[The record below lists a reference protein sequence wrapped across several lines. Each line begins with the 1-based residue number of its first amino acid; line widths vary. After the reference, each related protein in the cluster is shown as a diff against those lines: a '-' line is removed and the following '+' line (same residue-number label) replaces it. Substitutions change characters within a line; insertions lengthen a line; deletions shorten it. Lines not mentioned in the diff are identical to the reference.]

1 MKVNKILIV
10 DDEPSNLAAMVDIFM
25 KAGSMYEIFQS
36 LTAKMAIEI
45 AQKRLPDLIITDWE
59 MPVKN
64 GIEMIKELKQDSLT
78 CDIPIIMCTG
88 VMISSEHLQ
97 TALDAGAVDYIRKPV
112 DEIELMARVRSML
125 VLSNSFKEIKALN
138 SLKDKIFTI
147 IGHDLRGP
155 VGNIK
160 SMVELIAN
168 QSINIEPNKIADFF
182 TLLNRSAKST
192 YNLLENLL
200 SWANTQQ
207 SKISFNPQMY
217 SLERLINEN
226 IQIFEENAQFKKIA
240 IKMNARGNTQVNMDI
255 NLISSVIRNLLSN
268 ATKFTSAVGT
278 ITIDI
283 KTSSKAHIVSL
294 SDTGVGIAPENIEK
308 IMSKLEYFT
317 TYGTNKEKGS
327 GLGILLCLE
336 FIAIHKG
343 QLWVESEVGKG
354 STFYFSLPY

>member
-160 SMVELIAN
+160 SMVEY
-168 QSINIEPNKIADFF
+168 
-182 TLLNRSAKST
+182 R
-192 YNLLENLL
+192 
-200 SWANTQQ
+200 TQ
-207 SKISFNPQMY
+207 
-217 SLERLINEN
+217 
-226 IQIFEENAQFKKIA
+226 
-240 IKMNARGNTQVNMDI
+240 
-255 NLISSVIRNLLSN
+255 
-268 ATKFTSAVGT
+268 
-278 ITIDI
+278 
-283 KTSSKAHIVSL
+283 
-294 SDTGVGIAPENIEK
+294 
-308 IMSKLEYFT
+308 
-317 TYGTNKEKGS
+317 
-327 GLGILLCLE
+327 
-336 FIAIHKG
+336 
-343 QLWVESEVGKG
+343 
-354 STFYFSLPY
+354 